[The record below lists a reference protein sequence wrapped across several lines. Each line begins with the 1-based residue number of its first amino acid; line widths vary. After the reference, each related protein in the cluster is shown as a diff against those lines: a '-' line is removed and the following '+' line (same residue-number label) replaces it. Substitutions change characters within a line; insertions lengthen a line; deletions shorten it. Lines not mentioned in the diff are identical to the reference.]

1 MCIKRALAILL
12 FVCGAVLSSRA
23 GIGRPGGIGS
33 WDGIGGRRA
42 VGSLGAVGRP
52 DAVGSRA
59 LDRDSLQPVRIGLH
73 KIGGVKAVVWSRKLR
88 FRFYSDLAGV
98 SARLKLYPLAMKCY
112 YNAVHVAGE
121 GDTAALV
128 VEEDELP
135 QLGGPAERGTAGPA
149 GVGLGAGDSAGRG
162 AAGQTGVGLGTGGLA
177 GLGAGGPM
185 GVGARSEPIKMSDLL
200 AAFEDGKEAASYAIL
215 AEVKQPV
222 PGKRKAFTHIN
233 NVGHMFI
240 TLIKYNKDKSVV
252 CRSFGFYPHK
262 SSLFSATPI
271 WPHSPSVVKDDAGH
285 DWDEAAGKFISAR
298 RFRKI
303 VEVLRSYD
311 GRDYDLN
318 HNNCTD
324 FGLAIARLGGIGIA
338 GASGHWPLGRGNNP
352 GCAGQSML
360 EGKVSNVDEED
371 GAPLFVSTNIP
382 AQR

>member
-1 MCIKRALAILL
+1 MKKALIILL
-12 FVCGAVLSSRA
+12 FVCGTVLSSRA
-23 GIGRPGGIGS
+23 
-33 WDGIGGRRA
+33 D
-42 VGSLGAVGRP
+42 VGR
-52 DAVGSRA
+52 
-59 LDRDSLQPVRIGLH
+59 RDSLQPVRIGLH
-73 KIGGVKAVVWSRKLR
+73 KIGGVKGVVWSRKLR

-112 YNAVHVAGE
+112 YNAVHAASE
-121 GDTAALV
+121 GDTTALV

-135 QLGGPAERGTAGPA
+135 QLGGPAERGSAGPA
-149 GVGLGAGDSAGRG
+149 GVGS
-162 AAGQTGVGLGTGGLA
+162 
-177 GLGAGGPM
+177 GGPM
-185 GVGARSEPIKMSDLL
+185 GPGADGLVQRGADGQAGVGARSEPIKMSDLL

-240 TLIKYNKDKSVV
+240 TLIKYNKDKSIV

-271 WPHSPSVVKDDAGH
+271 RPHSPSVVKDDAGH

-311 GRDYDLN
+311 RRDYDLN

-338 GASGHWPLGRGNNP
+338 DTWGHWPLGKGNNP
-352 GCAGQSML
+352 GSAGQSML
-360 EGKVSNVDEED
+360 EGKVSNIDEED
-371 GAPLFVSTNIP
+371 AASLFVISYNQPTN
-382 AQR
+382 

>member
-1 MCIKRALAILL
+1 MKRTLIILL

-23 GIGRPGGIGS
+23 GIGSR
-33 WDGIGGRRA
+33 DGIWSG
-42 VGSLGAVGRP
+42 GAVG
-52 DAVGSRA
+52 GRA
-59 LDRDSLQPVRIGLH
+59 LDKDSLQPVRIGLH

-112 YNAVHVAGE
+112 YNAVHAAGE
-121 GDTAALV
+121 GDTTALV

-135 QLGGPAERGTAGPA
+135 QLGGPA
-149 GVGLGAGDSAGRG
+149 GVGTGAGDSAGV
-162 AAGQTGVGLGTGGLA
+162 GV
-177 GLGAGGPM
+177 
-185 GVGARSEPIKMSDLL
+185 RSEPIKMSDLL

-222 PGKRKAFTHIN
+222 PGKRRAFTHIN

-271 WPHSPSVVKDDAGH
+271 RPHSPSEVKDDAGH

-303 VEVLRSYD
+303 VEVLGSYD

-338 GASGHWPLGRGNNP
+338 DASGHWPLGRGNNP
-352 GCAGQSML
+352 GSAGQSML
-360 EGKVSNVDEED
+360 EGKVSNMDEED
-371 GAPLFVSTNIP
+371 AAPLFVSTNIP